1 MHKRRM
7 LQSNVKRELVMR
19 KRDRRL
25 QYVIVLV
32 SVVLAGMLAAKG
44 GSFTSFFIEQPT
56 VLAGQSSS
64 ASGDLS
70 LHGIVDSARN
80 DDLRWPDFAPY
91 KTEIAKLYELNSY
104 SLVWIQNGRVRS
116 QGLAVI
122 DLLKN
127 ANAKGLEPED
137 YDGPRWQSRLLNLTQ
152 SPSEQRLASFDTALT
167 VSLMR
172 YIRAVHCGRVSP
184 KEFKFQLDV
193 EGSPLPLAEFIQTHV
208 LNASDPTTEIQKL
221 EPPFPGYRKLLALL
235 PEYEEYAKKDDG
247 QKLQTASKT
256 VLPGQ
261 PYSSLARLGW
271 FLQVVG
277 DIPATTQLDPN
288 ERIYE
293 GALVEGVKHYQSR
306 HGESPTGKLDA
317 RTIDELNTPAPV
329 RIRQIK
335 LTLERWRWVPHSF
348 PQPPVVVNLPEYR
361 LRAMNPDG
369 TVAFY
374 KNVIIGKAYG
384 HKSPVFEKEIQYV
397 VFRPYWEVTP
407 SIQRSEIVPHIQKDP
422 NYIAKH
428 NFEVVTPKGEV
439 VTDDQVSPEVL
450 AGIKSGHLMVRQK
463 PGPTNSLGLVK
474 IIFPNPENV
483 YLHGTDVPGL
493 FSQDIRDLSHGCIR
507 VENPADLAAWVLRNN
522 PGWDL
527 ERVKA
532 TMNGDKDNLQV
543 NLVNRIPV
551 LIVYGTATVNEENQ
565 IRFFDDIYGY
575 DTELENALAAK
586 HP

>member
-1 MHKRRM
+1 
-7 LQSNVKRELVMR
+7 MR
-19 KRDRRL
+19 NPDRRP
-25 QYVIVLV
+25 QYTFMMA
-32 SVVLAGMLAAKG
+32 SVVLAGLFVARGEFFRAFFEAQPPVLAA
-44 GSFTSFFIEQPT
+44 QP
-56 VLAGQSSS
+56 ASS
-64 ASGDLS
+64 SGDLA
-70 LHGIVDSARN
+70 LHTIVGAAHN
-80 DDLRWPDFAPY
+80 ADLRWPNFALY
-91 KTEIAKLYELNSY
+91 KTEVAKLYELNSY
-104 SLVWIQNGRVRS
+104 SLIWIQNARVRS

-122 DLLKN
+122 ELLKN
-127 ANAKGLEPED
+127 ANSKGLEAED
-137 YDGPRWQSRLLNLTQ
+137 YDGPRWQSRLLKLAE
-152 SPSEQRLASFDTALT
+152 SPSEQDLASFDSALT
-167 VSLMR
+167 VSVMR

-184 KEFKFQLDV
+184 KEFNFQLDIAA
-193 EGSPLPLAEFIQTHV
+193 SPLPVAEFIQTHV
-208 LNASDPTTEIQKL
+208 LNASDPAGEIQRL
-221 EPPFPGYRKLLALL
+221 EPPFPGYKKLLALL

-247 QKLQTASKT
+247 GKLQGTTKT

-261 PYSSLARLGW
+261 PYASLARLGR
-271 FLQVVG
+271 FLQLIG
-277 DIPATTQLDPN
+277 DIPAATQLDPN
-288 ERIYE
+288 QKVYE
-293 GALVEGVKHYQSR
+293 GELVEGVKHYQSR
-306 HGESPTGKLDA
+306 HGESPTGKLDV
-317 RTIDELNTPAPV
+317 RTINELNTPAPA

-397 VFRPYWEVTP
+397 VFRPYWEVPP
-407 SIQRSEIVPHIQKDP
+407 SIQRNEIVPHVQKDP
-422 NYIAKH
+422 TYISKNH
-428 NFEVVTPKGEV
+428 FEVVTPKGEV
-439 VTDDQVSPEVL
+439 VTDNEVSPDVL
-450 AGIKSGHLMVRQK
+450 EGIKSLHLMVRQK
-463 PGPTNSLGLVK
+463 PGSSNSLGLVK

-493 FSQDIRDLSHGCIR
+493 FSEDIRDLSHGCIR
-507 VENPADLAAWVLRNN
+507 VEDPADLVAWVLRNN

-532 TMNGDKDNLQV
+532 TMSGDKSNLQV
-543 NLVNRIPV
+543 NLVTRIPV

-575 DTELENALAAK
+575 DTELEKALAAE